1 MLIHSF
7 EVAKIAT
14 VLNRQMNVKADLND
28 IYASALFHDIGKV
41 RIDKSIIHKAGSLS
55 SPERKEMEEHIK
67 YSREILE
74 EYASKRVALIAGQH
88 HEMLDGSGY
97 PDKLLSKR
105 ILLESK
111 ILAVADCFSAL
122 AQKRSY
128 KEKESIE
135 EVFSEL
141 RKMPLDQSI
150 VDMLFM
156 ETHRSPSVLFHEN
169 FDMITPFFFSD
180 EKIFYDVSPDFFE
193 RKIFSSYKL
202 SDSLKELFFV
212 DGKGRCDS
220 SICAYL
226 VEKGNHVPE
235 VLSFSE
241 NGNLYQ
247 FSFSSSELLLF
258 EQGIGFLLTPVH
270 LIDVNGH
277 LPMVTECVD
286 FFSFVTQVREKRPLL
301 SKNSDATLSKRIVG
315 QLAGI
320 GGLYFPGNNKP
331 SYPEEKPKI
340 FGNLLMDG
348 TAEELRNVCAHL
360 SKNERYADNVNA
372 SHLYEKAERSF
383 CGVSRNGSCMI
394 NINYDNHVI
403 GLSEVEISY
412 ILLWYEN
419 YCQEKQLEKTTC
431 LPRDVFEEATIRKNY
446 EQIMRI
452 KADYALFKFRSH
464 FVAYTRIDEVNDVI
478 NYWRDYFSTI
488 SVEKKLDEDLSN
500 LGEIMSLANETIRNK
515 ENKAKKRRQN
525 RIDFIIVLLTSVLS
539 LFSITEGVFKLCER
553 VESAVEYSEN
563 IAKIIIGFA
572 LWIGV
577 VLFTVLKNKGTSKE

>member
-1 MLIHSF
+1 M
-7 EVAKIAT
+7 AKTDIIECTAQHDNET
-14 VLNRQMNVKADLND
+14 GEIIVSSSLSGPAPQTGEEKKPAPEAAKPSVKDQGSSKIMPEGPKLSVCPNCGAYLTKSDYHFCPKCGADL
-28 IYASALFHDIGKV
+28 SAPLNPGCCTKCGARLPYRLSTYCPTCGKKLREEEAAV
-41 RIDKSIIHKAGSLS
+41 SGPSKSSGKDS
-55 SPERKEMEEHIK
+55 
-67 YSREILE
+67 
-74 EYASKRVALIAGQH
+74 
-88 HEMLDGSGY
+88 DGTS
-97 PDKLLSKR
+97 
-105 ILLESK
+105 
-111 ILAVADCFSAL
+111 
-122 AQKRSY
+122 
-128 KEKESIE
+128 
-135 EVFSEL
+135 
-141 RKMPLDQSI
+141 
-150 VDMLFM
+150 
-156 ETHRSPSVLFHEN
+156 
-169 FDMITPFFFSD
+169 
-180 EKIFYDVSPDFFE
+180 
-193 RKIFSSYKL
+193 
-202 SDSLKELFFV
+202 
-212 DGKGRCDS
+212 
-220 SICAYL
+220 
-226 VEKGNHVPE
+226 
-235 VLSFSE
+235 
-241 NGNLYQ
+241 
-247 FSFSSSELLLF
+247 
-258 EQGIGFLLTPVH
+258 
-270 LIDVNGH
+270 
-277 LPMVTECVD
+277 
-286 FFSFVTQVREKRPLL
+286 
-301 SKNSDATLSKRIVG
+301 
-315 QLAGI
+315 
-320 GGLYFPGNNKP
+320 
-331 SYPEEKPKI
+331 PEEKI
-340 FGNLLMDG
+340 
-348 TAEELRNVCAHL
+348 R
-360 SKNERYADNVNA
+360 
-372 SHLYEKAERSF
+372 
-383 CGVSRNGSCMI
+383 MI